1 MSTNEPQTER
11 SSLMVD
17 IRKLSFINEMA
28 KVGTNGVA
36 DNMSKL
42 TGEDAKMEV
51 TKTNFVDIEDITAQ
65 LDDGKRVGVRVRL
78 LEPPHGHL
86 LVLFPEASAKKVTAL
101 MLRDMVDE
109 MSSVSGEMARSA
121 VEELGNQMANGFI
134 NGWADVLGRGIDVA
148 TPQLVYA
155 PAGEIVERTAGLGG
169 EDLALFFDSDLSVP
183 SYQIQA
189 EIYAFPDLEEFV
201 QMINSIET
209 TPA

>member
-1 MSTNEPQTER
+1 
-11 SSLMVD
+11 MVD

-51 TKTNFVDIEDITAQ
+51 TKTNFIDVEDLTSQ

-78 LEPPHGHL
+78 MEPPHGHIL
-86 LVLFPEASAKKVTAL
+86 ILFPEQSAKKITAL
-101 MLRDMVDE
+101 MLNDMVDD

-121 VEELGNQMANGFI
+121 VEELGNMMASGFI
-134 NGWADVLGRGIDVA
+134 DGWADVLGTTIDVA

-169 EDLALFFDSDLSVP
+169 DDLALFFDSDLSVP
-183 SYQIQA
+183 SYEIQA
-189 EIYAFPDLEEFV
+189 EIYAFPDLQEFV
-201 QMINSIET
+201 EMVNSIET
-209 TPA
+209 SYA